1 MGVQGL
7 LTTCLRQRDD
17 CTEEVDLI
25 EVARQQDGIE
35 LLVDFYSFE
44 HQILYKFWFALCQLR
59 GNEYLRILG
68 GEYGSLEKYLRKF
81 IEDLKDVGISL
92 VFYCDGTKGTSTQ
105 ALRQKLDT
113 WIKRHEQD
121 IVKMNE
127 ILGVCQGRTNISNLP
142 LETNIRPVLLED
154 TFRMTLRNC
163 GCEFNQSVAGEA
175 DMLLAKA
182 LKERPK
188 AYAVLSNDSDFCIMK
203 GSRFIP
209 FQLFDLENDLQMD
222 APAEMPEKPL
232 RLKVMVIFQEKVVS
246 MFKVCMN
253 HFNSLVLLKRGLST
267 FENIVD
273 PDQLASKKP
282 ADLDI
287 HCFPCHL

>member
-7 LTTCLRQRDD
+7 LTTCLKRRDE
-17 CTEEVDLI
+17 CTEEADLV

-68 GEYGSLEKYLRKF
+68 GEYASLNRYLTKF
-81 IEDLKDVGISL
+81 IEDLKSVGISL
-92 VFYCDGTKGTSTQ
+92 VFYCDGAKGTSTE

-113 WIKRHEQD
+113 WIKRHDQD

-154 TFRMTLRNC
+154 QFRMTLKNC

-175 DMLLAKA
+175 DMLLAQA
-182 LKERPK
+182 LKDRPK
-188 AYAVLSNDSDFCIMK
+188 AYAILSNDSDFCIIK
-203 GSRFIP
+203 DSRFIP

-222 APAEMPEKPL
+222 APAEEPEKPL
-232 RLKVMVIFQEKVVS
+232 RLKVKVIFMEKVIP
-246 MFKVCMN
+246 MLKVCMHILYCN
-253 HFNSLVLLKRGLST
+253 KQKEHAVPEDLVRRS
-267 FENIVD
+267 IW
-273 PDQLASKKP
+273 
-282 ADLDI
+282 
-287 HCFPCHL
+287 